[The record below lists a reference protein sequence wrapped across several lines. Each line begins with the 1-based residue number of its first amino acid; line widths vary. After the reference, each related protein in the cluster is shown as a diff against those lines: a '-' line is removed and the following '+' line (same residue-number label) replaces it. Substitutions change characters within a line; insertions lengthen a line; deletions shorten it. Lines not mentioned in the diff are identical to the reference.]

1 MKNIFDIFI
10 KFFSLGLISF
20 GGPMAHIA
28 YFQKRFVE
36 QLKWLDEQ
44 SYSKLL
50 ALSQFLPGPNSSQ
63 VGFAIGLK
71 RGGLIGA
78 ITAFIAF
85 TFPSFIILYILAT
98 FSLGEAQNSF
108 IAGIILGLKLFA
120 VVIVSDASITMFKS
134 FCKDKI
140 TIGIFTLATILLIF
154 ISSTFIQIAV
164 LILSAILGRVFIK
177 TKQDE
182 EIKESKK
189 TKKLPL
195 LIFFVLL
202 LTLPFLANESL
213 ELKLISSFYEVGS
226 LVFGGGHVVLPLL
239 EENLNTLVSKDNFL
253 LAYSL
258 AQAVPGPMFTIA
270 SYLGADIMNESAL
283 YGALIATVS
292 IFLPGLLLILA
303 FSESFESYSKKKTVL
318 SALAG
323 INAAVVGL
331 LVSVLIVSVGPN
343 AVHSLFDLI
352 IVISGLILIRSIKLP
367 ILIIILIFIVI
378 GLIKS
383 FF

>member
-50 ALSQFLPGPNSSQ
+50 ALSQFLPGPSSSQ

-85 TFPSFIILYILAT
+85 TFPSFIILYVLAT

-164 LILSAILGRVFIK
+164 LILGAILGRVFIK

-202 LTLPFLANESL
+202 LTLAFLANESL

-270 SYLGADIMNESAL
+270 SYLGADIMNESAF

-292 IFLPGLLLILA
+292 IFLPGFLLILA

-331 LVSVLIVSVGPN
+331 LVSVLIVSIGPN

-367 ILIIILIFIVI
+367 ILITILIFIVI

>member
-50 ALSQFLPGPNSSQ
+50 ALSQFLPGPSSSQ

-270 SYLGADIMNESAL
+270 SYLGADIMNESAF

-292 IFLPGLLLILA
+292 IFLPGFLLILA

-331 LVSVLIVSVGPN
+331 LVSVLIVSIGPN

-367 ILIIILIFIVI
+367 ILVTILIFIVI

>member
-20 GGPMAHIA
+20 GGPIAHIA

-50 ALSQFLPGPNSSQ
+50 ALSQFLPGPSSSQ

-270 SYLGADIMNESAL
+270 SYLGADIMNESAF

-292 IFLPGLLLILA
+292 IFLPGFLLILA

-367 ILIIILIFIVI
+367 ILVTILIFIVI

>member
-50 ALSQFLPGPNSSQ
+50 ALSQFLPGPSSSQ

-85 TFPSFIILYILAT
+85 TFPSFIILYVLAT

-140 TIGIFTLATILLIF
+140 TISIFTLATILLIF
-154 ISSTFIQIAV
+154 ISSAFIQIAV

-202 LTLPFLANESL
+202 LTLAFLANESL

-270 SYLGADIMNESAL
+270 SYLGADIMNESAF

-292 IFLPGLLLILA
+292 IFLPGFLLILA

-331 LVSVLIVSVGPN
+331 LVSVLIVSIGPN

-367 ILIIILIFIVI
+367 ILVTILIFIVI

>member
-50 ALSQFLPGPNSSQ
+50 ALSQFLPGPSSSQ

-85 TFPSFIILYILAT
+85 TFPSFIILYVLAT

-140 TIGIFTLATILLIF
+140 TISIFTLATILLIF
-154 ISSTFIQIAV
+154 ISSAFIQIAV

-270 SYLGADIMNESAL
+270 SYLGADIMNESAF
-283 YGALIATVS
+283 YGALITTVS
-292 IFLPGLLLILA
+292 IFLPGFLLILA

-331 LVSVLIVSVGPN
+331 LVSVLIVSIGPN
-343 AVHSLFDLI
+343 AIHSLFDLI

-367 ILIIILIFIVI
+367 ILVTILIFIVI

>member
-50 ALSQFLPGPNSSQ
+50 ALSQFLPGPSSSQ

-85 TFPSFIILYILAT
+85 TFPSFIILYVLAT
-98 FSLGEAQNSF
+98 FSLGESQNSF

-270 SYLGADIMNESAL
+270 SYLGADIMNESAF

-292 IFLPGLLLILA
+292 IFLPGFLLILA

-331 LVSVLIVSVGPN
+331 LVSVLIVSIGPN

-367 ILIIILIFIVI
+367 ILITILIFIVI

>member
-50 ALSQFLPGPNSSQ
+50 ALSQFLPGPSSSQ

-85 TFPSFIILYILAT
+85 TFPSFIILYVLAT

-154 ISSTFIQIAV
+154 ISSAFIQIAV

-177 TKQDE
+177 TKQEE

-270 SYLGADIMNESAL
+270 SYLGADIMNESAF

-292 IFLPGLLLILA
+292 IFLPGFLLILA

-331 LVSVLIVSVGPN
+331 LVSVLIVSIGPN

-367 ILIIILIFIVI
+367 ILVTILIFIVI